1 MKDPE
6 NPLSQELPKPTPESE
21 WKNHDGAEHV
31 KHLTTESFFSEVQ
44 KHDHVLVMFYAPWC
58 GHCKAMK
65 GKNLISVQIFLHSI
79 LIAKL
84 VTGLHIIHFQ
94 IDVTFKG
101 RCMLAK

>member
-65 GKNLISVQIFLHSI
+65 GKNLMNTQYNVFIDWTTYGISS
-79 LIAKL
+79 
-84 VTGLHIIHFQ
+84 
-94 IDVTFKG
+94 KG
-101 RCMLAK
+101 DSD

>member
-65 GKNLISVQIFLHSI
+65 GKNLIKHTI
-79 LIAKL
+79 LCIHAL
-84 VTGLHIIHFQ
+84 VIGLHNAFL
-94 IDVTFKG
+94 KMKL
-101 RCMLAK
+101 MLPF

>member
-65 GKNLISVQIFLHSI
+65 GKYLIISHFFVFIG
-79 LIAKL
+79 KL
-84 VTGLHIIHFQ
+84 VTGLHNAFPKMKLMLSFQ
-94 IDVTFKG
+94 VI
-101 RCMLAK
+101 L

>member
-65 GKNLISVQIFLHSI
+65 GKNLITFNSN
-79 LIAKL
+79 
-84 VTGLHIIHFQ
+84 FQ
-94 IDVTFKG
+94 ITIIFSNLNYNCS
-101 RCMLAK
+101 RI